1 MFVTKGQKWF
11 ECHGWD
17 NDVPKIFYSH
27 KKDNSI
33 HDSVQY
39 FLNNEIGKT
48 E

>member
-1 MFVTKGQKWF
+1 MVEITMYQKYF
-11 ECHGWD
+11 KH
-17 NDVPKIFYSH
+17 I
-27 KKDNSI
+27 KKDISI